1 MSDQDHTV
9 TLQVVP
15 GPDLRRDLPWDDL
28 PVVSG
33 QLRSRLDEQGAR
45 SREENAMG
53 DAEGREDSASPAQ
66 SITSLHRDWQILQDV
81 DDDDKEAT
89 RHEVQEESH
98 DLRVDV
104 RFEQEAGHIGE
115 GDDRRWEEKEQKPDA
130 LIVLVEDKGQHDDQ
144 SNWNISHEYIEDDV

>member
-9 TLQVVP
+9 TLQIVP
-15 GPDLRRDLPWDDL
+15 GPDLGRDPPRDDL

-33 QLRSRLDEQGAR
+33 QLRSRLDDQGAR
-45 SREENAMG
+45 RREKNAMG
-53 DAEGREDSASPAQ
+53 DAEGREDGAGPAQ
-66 SITSLHRDWQILQDV
+66 SITSLHCDWQILQDV

-115 GDDRRWEEKEQKPDA
+115 GNDRRWEEKEQ
-130 LIVLVEDKGQHDDQ
+130 
-144 SNWNISHEYIEDDV
+144 